1 MLPGWH
7 SVAGSMWAQGRA
19 LAVQMLP
26 AIFMP
31 LESSSEPA
39 RITTNPGFGL
49 GWLWIGEPRSA
60 QKWRLNSCSGRRA
73 DW

>member
-19 LAVQMLP
+19 LAVQMFP

-31 LESSSEPA
+31 LESSSVPA
-39 RITTNPGFGL
+39 RTTRNPGSGL
-49 GWLWIGEPRSA
+49 RGL
-60 QKWRLNSCSGRRA
+60 
-73 DW
+73 